1 MGDEPIL
8 PRNQLEYNLQI
19 LQLIVA
25 YKRTIMDKPLLK
37 QLEDIAVFA
46 TVVDQ
51 GSFSGAGRRL
61 GLSKSAISK
70 RVDRLETALGLRLL
84 QRSTRSLSMT
94 EAGRAIH
101 EQASQSI
108 SLLRE
113 ARNQAVNLAETPQGL
128 IKVTTSVAFG
138 KLCIAPVLSEFLRLF
153 PAIKVQLVLLDRT
166 VDLVEEGFDLA
177 IRLTRSPL
185 ELLVAKPLMPIEHVL
200 CAAPGYIKG
209 KHIKSPTDLA
219 NLNCLSY
226 SHQDLTQEWS
236 FQKGS
241 KKETVKVSGNI
252 VVNSSEVV
260 RDLMLENL
268 GIGLVARYAV
278 THELN
283 NGELRELLPTW
294 KPTGSFSQTAF
305 AVWKPQIHLPQK
317 IRVFVDFLQAR
328 LSNQSLQP
336 NHR

>member
-1 MGDEPIL
+1 MDRSL
-8 PRNQLEYNLQI
+8 LEQI
-19 LQLIVA
+19 
-25 YKRTIMDKPLLK
+25 
-37 QLEDIAVFA
+37 EDIAVFA

-51 GSFSGAGRRL
+51 GSFSGAGRKL

-101 EQASQSI
+101 ERAAQSI
-108 SLLRE
+108 AMLEE
-113 ARNQAVNLAETPQGL
+113 ARNHASNLTETPRGL

-138 KLCIAPVLSEFLRLF
+138 KLCVAPVLPEFLQLF
-153 PAIKVQLVLLDRT
+153 PCIKIQLALLDRT

-177 IRLTRSPL
+177 IRLTRSPP
-185 ELLVAKPLMPIEHVL
+185 ELLVAKPLMPIEYVL

-209 KHIKSPTDLA
+209 KRIRTPADLS

-226 SHQDLTQEWS
+226 GQQELSQAWS
-236 FQKGS
+236 FQKGTR
-241 KKETVKVSGNI
+241 KETVKVSGNI

-268 GIGLVARYAV
+268 GVGLVARYAV
-278 THELN
+278 AN
-283 NGELRELLPTW
+283 ELRSGKLCELLPTW
-294 KPTGSFSQTAF
+294 KPAGFFAQTAF

-317 IRVFVDFLQAR
+317 TRMFVDFLQAR
-328 LSNQSLQP
+328 LAQ
-336 NHR
+336 